1 MNHPY
6 TIISPGGVKLMKR
19 QKRNRAN
26 RAHSRGF
33 NAALLG
39 RTRSDCPFKK
49 LEFKEEWLSGWREA
63 RGAISAGY
71 F

>member
-1 MNHPY
+1 
-6 TIISPGGVKLMKR
+6 MKR

>member
-1 MNHPY
+1 
-6 TIISPGGVKLMKR
+6 MKR

-26 RAHSRGF
+26 RAHSKGF
-33 NAALLG
+33 HAALLG
-39 RTRSDCPFKK
+39 RTRSDCPFTK

-63 RGAISAGY
+63 RGAMSAGY

>member
-1 MNHPY
+1 MTPCL
-6 TIISPGGVKLMKR
+6 TTTPGGAKHMKR

-33 NAALLG
+33 HAALMG

-63 RGAISAGY
+63 RGAMSAGY